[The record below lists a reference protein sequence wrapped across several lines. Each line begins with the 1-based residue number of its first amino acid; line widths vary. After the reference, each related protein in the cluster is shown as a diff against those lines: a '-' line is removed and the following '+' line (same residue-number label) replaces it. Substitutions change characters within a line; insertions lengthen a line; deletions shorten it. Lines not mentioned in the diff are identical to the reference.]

1 LLFGTTETFLKRFGI
16 EDVSELPDREGLLEK
31 IRMIEESAPEP
42 TEEEL
47 YNFAKQEE
55 NPDFL
60 EGEDVELI
68 GADEAASATDE
79 E

>member
-1 LLFGTTETFLKRFGI
+1 M
-16 EDVSELPDREGLLEK
+16 LEK

-42 TEEEL
+42 TEEGL

-55 NPDFL
+55 KPDFL